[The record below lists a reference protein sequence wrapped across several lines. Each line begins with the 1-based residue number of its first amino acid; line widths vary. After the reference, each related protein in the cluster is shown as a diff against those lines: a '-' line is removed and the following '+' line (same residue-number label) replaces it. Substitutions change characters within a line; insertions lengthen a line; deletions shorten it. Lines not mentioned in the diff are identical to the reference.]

1 MAIKVGAQLY
11 TLRNFMQT
19 PEDIEKTLTRVK
31 QMGFDVVQ
39 LSGHGEI
46 DPHRLADIVHSL
58 GLDVCI
64 THIPYDRLVNDLDN
78 VIAEHRLLHC
88 DAVGLGGMPVEF
100 RGSAA
105 GAKAFMA
112 AMQPVVEK
120 LTANGMK
127 FGYHNH
133 NFEFEKFDGRRV
145 IDMLIED
152 TSRNFGFI
160 QDTYWVQAGGGDPAA
175 YVRRVAGRMK
185 VIHFKDMAI
194 YGGKQEFAPVG
205 EGNLDFRPVI
215 GALRDTGV
223 EYIVIEQDECRSDPF
238 DCLAV
243 SKKNIEAML
252 EA

>member
-19 PEDIEKTLTRVK
+19 PEGIEQTLMRVK
-31 QMGFDVVQ
+31 KMGFDVVQ
-39 LSGHGEI
+39 LSGHGKI
-46 DPHRLADIVHSL
+46 DPQRLADIVKSL
-58 GLDVCI
+58 DLDVCV
-64 THIPYDRLVNDLDN
+64 THTPYDRLVNDLDN
-78 VIAEHRLLHC
+78 VIAEHRLLGC
-88 DAVGLGGMPVEF
+88 DAIGLGSMPEQF
-100 RGSAA
+100 RTSAD
-105 GAKAFMA
+105 GAKAFLASMI
-112 AMQPVVEK
+112 PVAEK
-120 LTANGMK
+120 LAAEGMR

-152 TSRNFGFI
+152 APKVFGFVL
-160 QDTYWVQAGGGDPAA
+160 DTYWIQAGGGDPAA
-175 YVRRVAGRMK
+175 FVRKVAGRMK

-205 EGNLDFRPVI
+205 EGNIDFVPIIAAMRE
-215 GALRDTGV
+215 TGV
-223 EYIVIEQDECRSDPF
+223 EYVVIEQDECRSDPF

-252 EA
+252 AQ